1 MQESKTK
8 EGKRPSISLLLH
20 TITLIFI
27 LNVGFC
33 GLLVFDFDQRAFC
46 LLVYALLLSLRE

>member
-33 GLLVFDFDQRAFC
+33 GLLVFDFDQRAFR
-46 LLVYALLLSLRE
+46 LLVYALLLSLRK